1 MHLEMKKGNRTMPRK
16 GFELDEIEELGLML
30 KAAMR
35 EAERR
40 LNDLLR
46 PLGLTTGQ
54 AEVLQLLERCGPMSL
69 GELGALLVAEGGH
82 PSRLVD
88 RMVRAG
94 YVIREEAAEDR
105 RRITLQVSKHGLEL
119 AKGARESKKEFRK
132 WMSEQLKDVDIE
144 AARSFFAAYLTG
156 TELEKT
162 VAQRKKTGAL
172 A

>member
-1 MHLEMKKGNRTMPRK
+1 MLKKRS
-16 GFELDEIEELGLML
+16 ELDDVEELGLML

-40 LNDLLR
+40 VNDLLR
-46 PLGLTTGQ
+46 PLGLTAGQ
-54 AEVLQLLERCGPMSL
+54 AEVLQLLERGGPMSL
-69 GELGALLVAEGGH
+69 GELGSLLVAEGGH

-94 YVIREEAAEDR
+94 YVIRDQAAEDR
-105 RRITLQVSKHGLEL
+105 RRITLRPSKRGLEL
-119 AKGARESKKEFRK
+119 AKAARDSKKAFRK
-132 WMSEQLKDVDIE
+132 WMGGQLKGVDFE
-144 AARSFFAAYLTG
+144 AARRFFTAYLKG

-162 VAQRKKTGAL
+162 VAKRKEKGAL

>member
-1 MHLEMKKGNRTMPRK
+1 MRKKA
-16 GFELDEIEELGLML
+16 FELDEVEELGLLL

-54 AEVLQLLERCGPMSL
+54 AEVLQLLERHGPMSL
-69 GELGALLVAEGGH
+69 GELGTLLVAEGGH

-88 RMVRAG
+88 RMVQAG
-94 YVIREEAAEDR
+94 YVIRDHATDDR
-105 RRITLQVSKHGLEL
+105 RRITLRASERGSQL
-119 AKGARESKKEFRK
+119 AEAARESKKEFRG
-132 WMSEQLKDVDIE
+132 WVSSQLRDVDLE
-144 AARSFFAAYLTG
+144 AARRFFVAYLAG

-162 VAQRKKTGAL
+162 VAERRRKGAL

>member
-1 MHLEMKKGNRTMPRK
+1 MRRK
-16 GFELDEIEELGLML
+16 AFEIDEVEELGLLL

-54 AEVLQLLERCGPMSL
+54 AEVLQLLERHGPMSL
-69 GELGALLVAEGGH
+69 GELGTLLVAEGGH

-88 RMVRAG
+88 RMVQSG
-94 YVIREEAAEDR
+94 YVIRDHATDDR
-105 RRITLQVSKHGLEL
+105 RRITLRASERGRQL
-119 AKGARESKKEFRK
+119 AEAARESKKEFRR
-132 WMSEQLKDVDIE
+132 WVSSQLSGVDLE
-144 AARSFFAAYLTG
+144 AARSFFVAYLAG

-162 VAQRKKTGAL
+162 VVERKRKGGL

>member
-1 MHLEMKKGNRTMPRK
+1 MSKQTS
-16 GFELDEIEELGLML
+16 ELDDVEELGLML

-40 LNDLLR
+40 INDLLR
-46 PLGLTTGQ
+46 PLGLTAGQ
-54 AEVLQLLERCGPMSL
+54 AEVLQLLERSGPISL
-69 GELGALLVAEGGH
+69 GELGSLLVAEGGH

-94 YVIREEAAEDR
+94 HVIRDQAVDDR
-105 RRITLQVSKHGLEL
+105 RRITLRPSKRGLEL
-119 AKGARESKKEFRK
+119 AKAARESKKEFRK
-132 WMSEQLKDVDIE
+132 WMSGQLKGVDFK
-144 AARSFFAAYLTG
+144 AARSFFTAYLRG

-162 VAQRKKTGAL
+162 VAKRKEKGAL